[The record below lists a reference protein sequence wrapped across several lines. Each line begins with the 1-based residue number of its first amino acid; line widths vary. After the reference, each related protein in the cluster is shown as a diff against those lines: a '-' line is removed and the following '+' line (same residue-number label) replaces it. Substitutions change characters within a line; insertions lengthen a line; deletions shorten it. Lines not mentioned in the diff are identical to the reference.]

1 MMENGNIAKQLEQI
15 ANELAIMSKI
25 TKSNNV
31 SFLAGKL
38 GYRPAMIIVA
48 LQIGEDA
55 GLFKYNKKK
64 DLIKVAD
71 DKFDDLYKLD
81 VTNNSAE
88 IRDLIERLITIQNTR
103 EVDLSTDEIAMLMG
117 FPTEVELLNLPIS
130 TSDKLSTYELSSG
143 KDKKSVYT
151 FVTLKENV
159 DKQWGAKQFKS

>member
-1 MMENGNIAKQLEQI
+1 MENGNIAKQLEQI

-31 SFLAGKL
+31 SFLAEKL

-48 LQIGEDA
+48 LKTGEDA

-88 IRDLIERLITIQNTR
+88 IRDLIERLITIQNAR

-117 FPTEVELLNLPIS
+117 FPTGVELLSLPIS
-130 TSDKLSTYELSSG
+130 TSDKLSTYKFSSE